1 MVGKPNQVVPPF
13 PLHPIPAMGEPFEH
27 VIIDCV
33 GPLPRTKTG
42 NQYML
47 TVMCVSTRFPEAIPL
62 RKITAPAITRALAK
76 FFATF
81 GLPRVVQSDQGSN
94 FLSKTFKQALQ
105 TLGVSHAVSSAYHHE
120 SQGALER
127 WHQTLKS
134 MLKKYCFDTGHGW
147 DEGVPFVLFAIR
159 DAKQESLGF
168 SPAELVFGHRVR
180 GPLKMLKEKLLPGS
194 SPKSSVPDFVSQCK
208 ERLRCATSLAKEA
221 LSSAQ
226 DAMKRR
232 FDKKAVER
240 QFEPGD
246 SRAEIVYWPVA
257 CATATT
263 DIPWHM
269 PFWNGN
275 CRSETVTTVLKR

>member
-1 MVGKPNQVVPPF
+1 
-13 PLHPIPAMGEPFEH
+13 
-27 VIIDCV
+27 
-33 GPLPRTKTG
+33 
-42 NQYML
+42 L
-47 TVMCVSTRFPEAIPL
+47 T
-62 RKITAPAITRALAK
+62 K

-94 FLSKTFKQALQ
+94 FISKTFKQALQ

-147 DEGVPFVLFAIR
+147 DEGVPFVPFAIR
-159 DAKQESLGF
+159 DAKKESLGF
-168 SPAELVFGHRVR
+168 SPAELVFGHRMR
-180 GPLKMLKEKLLPGS
+180 GPLKMLKEKLLSGS

-240 QFEPGD
+240 QFEPACQCAFEAAKSLLCSAPVLAAPD
-246 SRAEIVYWPVA
+246 FSR
-257 CATATT
+257 
-263 DIPWHM
+263 
-269 PFWNGN
+269 PFQLEVDASAVSVSAGAVPQF
-275 CRSETVTTVLKR
+275 EVGV